1 MKAIVHQWLIVHPIW
16 QSAIINVLVGLSLLL
31 LGGYWKVIVAFSRIP
46 PQRLGTWMRKA
57 MLNAAEYKFY
67 GHRRAN
73 EDSRYAMFRILVL
86 LWYSIVPVVVMLF
99 GLFAISVALLV
110 PRSSPH
116 PELHS
121 AGLLRSLLLLW
132 ASIPMAAFLFYS
144 FKLLW
149 FAWDYAHSKEC
160 QDRQLKRI
168 NEIRA
173 KLGLSPKAVEIGVD
187 EPIESPRD
195 TPMFSQGMRIES
207 PKYGEGTI
215 LRSEMADGFEKVTV
229 QFSLYGIKKMAA
241 NFAHLKKL

>member
-1 MKAIVHQWLIVHPIW
+1 VDAKGNAER
-16 QSAIINVLVGLSLLL
+16 
-31 LGGYWKVIVAFSRIP
+31 SRI
-46 PQRLGTWMRKA
+46 QVL
-57 MLNAAEYKFY
+57 
-67 GHRRAN
+67 HRRAN
-73 EDSRYAMFRILVL
+73 EDSRYAMFRILLL

-121 AGLLRSLLLLW
+121 AELLRSLLLLW

-229 QFSLYGIKKMAA
+229 QFSLYGIKKIVA